1 LVMVK
6 VKSEQSKFMKWGN
19 RLFVYLSVFLLGCSP
34 NNVTKE
40 LNSILGLEEPSFKV
54 EFAKND
60 FFTFNGEGYSIQ
72 VLKLS
77 DETIQSFID
86 QDKTLFPI
94 DKRGFTVKRWV
105 KNPITVE
112 EKEIEELVTTYFIKD
127 NKSKKYQNDIA
138 KLLKSDRGYYSY
150 YFKSMDESINSVLF
164 FLVDTDTKKLYAVNT
179 EI

>member
-1 LVMVK
+1 MVR
-6 VKSEQSKFMKWGN
+6 VKSGRSEFMKKGN

-34 NNVTKE
+34 NNVTRE
-40 LNSILGLEEPSFKV
+40 LDSILGLEEPSFKV
-54 EFAKND
+54 EFTKND

-86 QDKTLFPI
+86 QDKSLFPV
-94 DKRGFTVKRWV
+94 DKKGFTSKRWV

-127 NKSKKYQNDIA
+127 EKSKRYQDDIT

-150 YFKSMDESINSVLF
+150 YFKSIDESINYVLF
-164 FLVDTDTKKLYAVNT
+164 FLVDTDTKKLYVVNT